1 MMDPIETLEFLMR
14 AGLKAAN
21 PFPTTLINLPEKPIG
36 RLFVMAV
43 GKAAVPMAK
52 AVAEKYAGAFDGIL
66 LAPKG
71 YLEQVRGFA
80 SLEGS
85 HPLPSTANVRATT
98 KIAEK
103 VLELEEEDMFLALI
117 SGGTSALLC
126 MPAKGVS
133 LQRKI
138 KLTQDLLASG
148 KSITTINLAR
158 RKLSAIKGGQL
169 KNLAFPADVVSLL
182 MSDVA
187 GDDSCV
193 IGSAPTAG
201 GRVIMN
207 ADAMLTGVQE
217 AARQMGISVSNF
229 GGAITGE
236 AKKLARDHADIAIS
250 YYGKCPHLFLSGGE
264 TSVKVKGYGKGGRN
278 SEYALAL
285 ALALKGAQGVYGLAI
300 DSDGIDGA
308 GPHAG
313 ALVKPDTLEAA
324 ALAGLD
330 AKAALDNND
339 SGSFFGQ
346 LDDLVTTGPTMTNLN
361 DLRMI
366 LMV

>member
-1 MMDPIETLEFLMR
+1 
-14 AGLKAAN
+14 AN
-21 PFPTTLINLPEKPIG
+21 PFPATLTNLPG
-36 RLFVMAV
+36 RPVGALFILAV

-52 AVAEKYAGAFDGIL
+52 AAAEGYGADFDGIL
-66 LAPKG
+66 LAPEG
-71 YLEQVRGFA
+71 YMEKVRGFA
-80 SLEGS
+80 CFEGS
-85 HPLPSTANVRATT
+85 HPLPSTVNVKATK

-103 VLELEEEDMFLALI
+103 VLGLEEEDLFLALI

-133 LQRKI
+133 LRRKI
-138 KLTQDLLASG
+138 RLTGDLLASG
-148 KSITTINLAR
+148 KSIAQVNLAR

-169 KNLAFPADVVSLL
+169 KKLAFPADVVSLL
-182 MSDVA
+182 LSDVA
-187 GDDSCV
+187 GDDTCV

-201 GRVIMN
+201 GKVIMN
-207 ADAMLTGVQE
+207 ADVMLVEVQE
-217 AARQMGISVSNF
+217 QARQMGISVSNF
-229 GGAITGE
+229 GSAVTGE
-236 AKKLARDHADIAIS
+236 ARLVARDHAEIAKN

-264 TSVKVKGYGKGGRN
+264 TSVTVTGKGTGGRN

-285 ALALKGAQGVYGLAI
+285 ALALKGAKGIYGLSI

-313 ALVKPDTLEAA
+313 AWVKPDTLEAA
-324 ALAGLD
+324 GMAGLD
-330 AKAALDNND
+330 ATAALKNND
-339 SGSFFGQ
+339 SGGFFTK
-346 LDDLVTTGPTMTNLN
+346 LDDLITTGPTLTNLN